1 MKHIEIINKKIKEHE
16 SIINQVNQDLEKIKS
31 ELVVKD
37 KSKQE
42 QEIKFFL
49 LKKVVL
55 KDKMIF
61 HEAAL
66 RVLKDLLEELN

>member
-1 MKHIEIINKKIKEHE
+1 MNHIDILNKKIKEHE
-16 SIINQVNQDLEKIKS
+16 NIINQINTDLIKLKE
-31 ELVVKD
+31 ELNLKD
-37 KSKQE
+37 KNKQE

-66 RVLKDLLEELN
+66 RTLKDLLEEFQ

>member
-1 MKHIEIINKKIKEHE
+1 MKHIEIIKSKIKEHE
-16 SIINQVNQDLEKIKS
+16 DIINQVNKDLENLKQELSIKNKNS
-31 ELVVKD
+31 
-37 KSKQE
+37 QE

-49 LKKVVL
+49 LKKVIL

-66 RVLKDLLEELN
+66 RTLKNLLEEFN